1 MTDVGKSKATLSSEC
16 YKIAIQ
22 IVCVMNVPY
31 CTSDGY
37 IVGMYNNDICMKYLK
52 CGEPVLGA
60 VIIEHVCNE
69 LSIEYTD
76 QLYNGTDHF
85 TYYLVEEEKETS
97 SGTHLCNVFMIYFTI
112 FTLPFQLFVVNY
124 F

>member
-37 IVGMYNNDICMKYLK
+37 IVGMYNNDICMKHLK

-69 LSIEYTD
+69 LSGCLNPKLQD
-76 QLYNGTDHF
+76 LKSYNI
-85 TYYLVEEEKETS
+85 
-97 SGTHLCNVFMIYFTI
+97 VFP
-112 FTLPFQLFVVNY
+112 L
-124 F
+124 